1 MKIRLV
7 SAWSLPGGSTIA
19 NINLCNLFNES
30 GYDCTFYGP
39 HEWHSHHCKG
49 GSMQDFKVEKGDA
62 VIAHFLEMGESP
74 TTAHKVILSCPE
86 TNVYPVKEK
95 AKFWDDIHFVS
106 NSQKEWQG
114 VDGTVIPNVISPLE
128 NNGGSKG
135 VAGVIGSI
143 DPHKQTHFSI
153 NRALRAGYKKVLVYG
168 LITDQDYYMKHVRPL
183 ESKKVVLVGHL
194 DNKQKM
200 YDSVEEVFH
209 SSNRET
215 YNLVKF
221 ECERAGVKYNGLDS
235 TLTSAEVKTDE
246 EILDQWK
253 NLLEI

>member
-1 MKIRLV
+1 
-7 SAWSLPGGSTIA
+7 
-19 NINLCNLFNES
+19 
-30 GYDCTFYGP
+30 
-39 HEWHSHHCKG
+39 
-49 GSMQDFKVEKGDA
+49 
-62 VIAHFLEMGESP
+62 
-74 TTAHKVILSCPE
+74 
-86 TNVYPVKEK
+86 
-95 AKFWDDIHFVS
+95 
-106 NSQKEWQG
+106 
-114 VDGTVIPNVISPLE
+114 
-128 NNGGSKG
+128 
-135 VAGVIGSI
+135 
-143 DPHKQTHFSI
+143 
-153 NRALRAGYKKVLVYG
+153 
-168 LITDQDYYMKHVRPL
+168 MKHVRPL

-209 SSNRET
+209 SSKRET